1 VWSLAWWSQRCARA
15 QVRLL
20 AVVLA
25 VLVTARSTEFWS
37 GQAARCVR
45 VLLDGSLL
53 LRHGNSLPVFC
64 WADCF
69 QL

>member
-1 VWSLAWWSQRCARA
+1 
-15 QVRLL
+15 VRLL